1 VAGVIAMLRELIT
14 VYRLYRWHGRA
25 YAARMAWR
33 IAVQRCPF

>member
-1 VAGVIAMLRELIT
+1 VTAMLREFIA

-33 IAVQRCPF
+33 IAVQGCPF